1 MLYSIEAGYR
11 SEPCQI
17 WNELINN
24 AFDFLKFFYNT
35 NIKATKNNFINQ
47 LEVVIVKIVNI
58 EYFHLIK

>member
-1 MLYSIEAGYR
+1 MLYSKEAGDR
-11 SEPCQI
+11 PKTCQI

-24 AFDFLKFFYNT
+24 AFDFLKFFYN
-35 NIKATKNNFINQ
+35 NKNNFINQ